1 MNFFFIKHF
10 RWLLLRF
17 GNYKLISL
25 NLSKILITLKSK
37 KILMPW
43 SSSSSWVH
51 NSLSN
56 SLPNPGQSEKIK
68 LNFYFRTSLWCLK
81 RFYEGLHKTFWGTT
95 KKCENKNL
103 TQFLFQY
110 RSSNISKFQFWELI
124 LRNIFNLL
132 LIFGKFK
139 LLHSCS
145 KDILIKSCEHDSR
158 EVALQRCS

>member
-81 RFYEGLHKTFWGTT
+81 RFYEGLHKTFWGSA
-95 KKCENKNL
+95 KKREKKKFNWIFSLSPGLRREGLGKIQAL
-103 TQFLFQY
+103 TQ
-110 RSSNISKFQFWELI
+110 EG
-124 LRNIFNLL
+124 LL
-132 LIFGKFK
+132 LKNGV
-139 LLHSCS
+139 LLGLHSAMY
-145 KDILIKSCEHDSR
+145 ILDL
-158 EVALQRCS
+158 ALE